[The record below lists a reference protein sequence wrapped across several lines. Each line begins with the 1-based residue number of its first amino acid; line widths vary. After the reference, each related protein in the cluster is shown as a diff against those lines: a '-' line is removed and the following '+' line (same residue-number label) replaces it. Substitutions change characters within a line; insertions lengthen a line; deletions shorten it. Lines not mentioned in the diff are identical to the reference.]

1 MRRLVPLLALSMLL
15 AGCGAAGGGAP
26 DTFAQA
32 MDAYVAGD
40 RTALHDAGES
50 GRAVKAKLSDKTTAA
65 NICETLSPD
74 ERREV
79 FPALIIDMLDKPTLM
94 SMSESAR
101 YVYFQAIS
109 NRFEDMK
116 SMVSSVDSG
125 CGGVT
130 GALGD
135 ISTLTSM
142 RKVVMNRELAWRHKL
157 EAEYGAQLT
166 PRLADARKLLSRNGF
181 SIPGGYS
188 GD

>member
-1 MRRLVPLLALSMLL
+1 MRKLIPVLALSMLL
-15 AGCGAAGGGAP
+15 AGCGAAGAGAP
-26 DTFAQA
+26 GNFEQA

-50 GRAVKAKLSDKTTAA
+50 GRAVRAKLSDKTTAA
-65 NICETLSPD
+65 NICETLSPA

-109 NRFEDMK
+109 KRFEDMK
-116 SMVSSVDSG
+116 SMVSSVDGG

-135 ISTLTSM
+135 ISTLTAM
-142 RKVVMNRELAWRHKL
+142 RKVVLSREEIWRHKL
-157 EAEYGAQLT
+157 EAEYGTQLT
-166 PRLADARKLLSRNGF
+166 PRLEDARKLLSRNGY